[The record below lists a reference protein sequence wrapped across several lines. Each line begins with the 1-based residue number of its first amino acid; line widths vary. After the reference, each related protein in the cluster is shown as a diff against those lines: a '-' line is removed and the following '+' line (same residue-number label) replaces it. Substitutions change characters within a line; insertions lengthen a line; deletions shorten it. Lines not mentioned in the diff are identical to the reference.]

1 MGHGVLPGQ
10 IAKRLSKELQISD
23 KTKHEERY
31 TKKGRKD
38 LGALPKHYVTEIGTA
53 DADSL
58 IYSRPVILLIF
69 YTSFHHFGLRRT
81 RLSFLFF
88 VGIFCFQIFFFKF
101 LTFILFGTFQIS
113 LNLFSQFLHIFFLNI
128 EFWFWLWL

>member
-1 MGHGVLPGQ
+1 MLPGQ

-81 RLSFLFF
+81 RLSFLFLSAYF
-88 VGIFCFQIFFFKF
+88 VFKF
-101 LTFILFGTFQIS
+101 S
-113 LNLFSQFLHIFFLNI
+113 FSNF
-128 EFWFWLWL
+128 